1 MRAVVHDRY
10 GPPEVLRVDEVAPP
24 VPQENEVLVRVH
36 ASTVTRSDSGYR
48 AADPFFSR
56 VFTGLRAP
64 KRRIVGTEFAG
75 EVEAVGAAVT
85 EFAVGDR
92 VFGLRSGAN
101 AELVCVREAGAL
113 AHIPDRDEL
122 RGRGGAL

>member
-1 MRAVVHDRY
+1 M
-10 GPPEVLRVDEVAPP
+10 
-24 VPQENEVLVRVH
+24 LVRVR

-64 KRRIVGTEFAG
+64 KRRIVGMELAG
-75 EVEAVGAAVT
+75 EVEAVGGAVT

-92 VFGLRSGAN
+92 VFGLGSGAN
-101 AELVCVREAGAL
+101 AELSCARPERSPTSGRVELEEAAAL
-113 AHIPDRDEL
+113 SDGTSIAQAASAEPTSAQ
-122 RGRGGAL
+122 GGAS